1 MSSMQGMAGPEMS
14 GTDEHPLPG
23 GYPDA
28 AAVGWVRTEDTE
40 FAGIHIRMTIS
51 PGDRIVEVWETED
64 GHPVRW
70 LGNVFRIDAEPP
82 GLYLNHRY
90 ERLLSRGQRDLL
102 ARAGA
107 KFWKS

>member
-1 MSSMQGMAGPEMS
+1 MSSMHGMAGPEMS
-14 GTDEHPLPG
+14 GTDERPLPS

-28 AAVGWVRTEDTE
+28 AVVGWVRAEDSE
-40 FAGIHIRMTIS
+40 FAGIPIRMTVS
-51 PGDRIVEVWETED
+51 PGDRIVQVWETDD
-64 GHPVRW
+64 GHPILW
-70 LGNVFRIDAEPP
+70 LGNIFRVDSEPP

-90 ERLLSRGQRDLL
+90 DRRLNRVQRDAL